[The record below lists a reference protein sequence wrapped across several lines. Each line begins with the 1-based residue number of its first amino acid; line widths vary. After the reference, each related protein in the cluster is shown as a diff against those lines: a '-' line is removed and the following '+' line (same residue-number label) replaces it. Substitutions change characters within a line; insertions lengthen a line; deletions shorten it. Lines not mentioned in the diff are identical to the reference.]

1 MTEAYARPEYLIEP
15 AELSARIAKGDVRVF
30 DGTVF
35 LEPAE
40 RGYRA
45 RSGLAEYQQAHIP
58 GSAFVDQLV
67 ELSDTSSGLGFTLPE
82 AGELQQALGRIGA
95 ASDMDVVVYS
105 SGHPMWATRFWWLL
119 HYAGH
124 NNVAVLNG
132 GFAAWQAAGLPV
144 TDGPASYAEGSFQG
158 EVRRERFVDQQ
169 TVLAEIGSSSV
180 CTVNALAP
188 GVYTGESEMSYG
200 RKGHITG
207 SVNVF
212 YDELLDDGRYRSA
225 EDLKAS
231 LRAKGLLD
239 AERVIAYCGGGISAT
254 IDALACLLVGQ
265 DQVAVYDGSMSEW
278 VRDENLP
285 MTLGEEPSAV

>member
-1 MTEAYARPEYLIEP
+1 MTETHARPEYLIEP
-15 AELSARIAKGDVRVF
+15 AELAARISVGDVRVF

-58 GSAFVDQLV
+58 GSAFVDQLS
-67 ELSDTSSGLGFTLPE
+67 ELSDPSSGLGFTLP
-82 AGELQQALGRIGA
+82 AASDLQQALGRIGA
-95 ASDMDVVVYS
+95 VSDVDLVVYS
-105 SGHPMWATRFWWLL
+105 SGHPMWATRLWWLL

-124 NNVAVLNG
+124 DNVAVLNG
-132 GFAAWQAAGLPV
+132 GFAAWQEAGLPV
-144 TDGPASYAEGSFQG
+144 TDEAETHAAGSFQG

-169 TVLAEIGSSSV
+169 TVLAEIGSDSV

-188 GVYTGESEMSYG
+188 GVYSGDAEMSYG

-212 YDELLDDGRYRSA
+212 YDELLDNGRFRSA
-225 EDLKAS
+225 DELKTRLAE
-231 LRAKGLLD
+231 KGLLD

-285 MTLGEEPSAV
+285 MTLGDSAD